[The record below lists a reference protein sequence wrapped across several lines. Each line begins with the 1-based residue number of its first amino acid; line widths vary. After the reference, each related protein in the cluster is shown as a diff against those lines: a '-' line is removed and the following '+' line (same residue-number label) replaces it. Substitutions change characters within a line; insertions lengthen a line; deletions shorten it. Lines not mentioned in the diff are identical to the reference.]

1 MSMFQEIQSRVRRNP
16 RESAE
21 EFARFDPALN
31 KPDTMSGQFQPAY
44 NLEPGLPGVD
54 EEPMSALEQGAMQSL
69 QDVESENV
77 RLAEQ
82 TQQIGALRAAQRQ
95 RENQRAFGG
104 QADQAMQSGLSARNV
119 GYAYQPSGDLSES
132 RQGLLRRTA
141 GFAGTPYQLGGRTA
155 RGIDC
160 SGLVMSVYSSMGF
173 DVSRHSASWQG
184 RNIPGVRTAVNNLR
198 PGDLVAWKDGSH
210 IAIYAGNGMIWDAS
224 RSRGTSL
231 RPLWAP
237 QNQVYGIAVRL
248 PGE

>member
-31 KPDTMSGQFQPAY
+31 RPDTMSGQFQPAY
-44 NLEPGLPGVD
+44 NLEPELPGVD
-54 EEPMSALEQGAMQSL
+54 GEPMSALEQGAMQSL
-69 QDVESENV
+69 QDVENENV
-77 RLAEQ
+77 RLAQQ
-82 TQQIGALRAAQRQ
+82 TQQIGALQAAQRQ

-104 QADQAMQSGLSARNV
+104 QADQAMQSGLSARSV
-119 GYAYQPSGDLSES
+119 GYAYQPDGNLSES

-141 GFAGTPYQLGGRTA
+141 GFAGAPYQLGGRTA

-160 SGLVMSVYSSMGF
+160 SGLVMSVYNSMGF

-224 RSRGTSL
+224 RNRGTSL

-237 QNQVYGIAVRL
+237 QSQVYGIAVRL